1 MIAQSSLRDIF
12 NQGLEKLGLN
22 IPSDKLNLLEQ
33 YQNLL
38 SKWNKTINLSAHRS
52 VSDSIEKN
60 FLDSIILS
68 QLVSERVIFDFGS
81 GAGFPGLV
89 IAILNPQSKVY
100 LLEADQKKVSFLKT
114 ASLALPVKN
123 AEVIH
128 DYVRL
133 ENISLSEKIPSDI
146 ELIVSRATISPQMLI
161 EFSSLSLKKN
171 GRLALMLSEKQ
182 MIDFKTIQSELFE
195 TEINKKY
202 TLPWSQIKR
211 FLVFLRKK

>member
-12 NQGLEKLGLN
+12 NQGLDKLGLN
-22 IPSDKLNLLEQ
+22 IPSDKINLLEQ

-52 VSDSIEKN
+52 DKDSIEKN
-60 FLDSIILS
+60 FLDSITLS
-68 QLVSERVIFDFGS
+68 QLVSERVVFDFGS

-114 ASLALPVKN
+114 VILSLPVKN

-133 ENISLSEKIPSDI
+133 ENISLSEKIPSNID
-146 ELIVSRATISPQMLI
+146 LIVSRATISPQILI
-161 EFSSLSLKKN
+161 KFSSLTLKKD

-182 MIDFKTIQSELFE
+182 MLDFQSTSSELFE
-195 TEINKKY
+195 IEINKKY
-202 TLPWSQIKR
+202 TLPWSKINH
-211 FLVFLRKK
+211 FLIFLRKK